1 MNPAAQSALQLR
13 DIHLPAEPGI
23 WPPAPGWW
31 ILAALLLILL
41 GWAAWVAMRHYRLH
55 RQRQR
60 ILAML
65 GELEQ
70 GTGAS
75 TTPAKI
81 AQISVLLR
89 RLALMHYPRRQVAAL
104 TGTDWLCFLD
114 ESGGNSLFSQG
125 PGQVLATGPY
135 QLTLPMD
142 LDTRAL
148 GTLVRNWVIKN
159 TERRH
164 DD

>member
-1 MNPAAQSALQLR
+1 MTPAAQPVLQLR
-13 DIHLPAEPGI
+13 DIHLPAEPGL

-31 ILAALLLILL
+31 ILVALLLVLL
-41 GWAAWVAMRHYRLH
+41 VWATWVATRRYRLH

-70 GTGAS
+70 ETGAD
-75 TTPAKI
+75 TTPEKI
-81 AQISVLLR
+81 AQISILLR
-89 RLALMHYPRRQVAAL
+89 RLALMRYSRRRVAAL
-104 TGTDWLCFLD
+104 TGKDWLSFLD
-114 ESGGNSLFSQG
+114 ESGGQGCFSRG

-135 QLTLPMD
+135 QPTLPND

-148 GTLVRNWVIKN
+148 GTLVRDWVKKN
-159 TERRH
+159 TER
-164 DD
+164 